1 MSQSTGD
8 HFQINIGGRVGGDVQ
23 VGRNNQI
30 IKTAPAVSPAELGA
44 YRDEIDAL
52 KTQIAAAATVAT
64 EEKVAAQEQLEDLHA
79 AATAPTPDLDT
90 MHRVKNWFA
99 NHLPSFAGVVTGLV
113 VHPVVGA
120 IVKSAGDAVVSEFR
134 RRFGSAEAKIE
145 AAE

>member
-1 MSQSTGD
+1 MSQSSGD

-52 KTQIAAAATVAT
+52 KAEIAAAATVPV
-64 EEKVAAQEQLEDLHA
+64 EEKVAAQSQLEDLHA
-79 AATAPTPDLDT
+79 AATSPTPDLDT
-90 MHRVKNWFA
+90 MHRVRNWFA
-99 NHLPSFAGVVTGLV
+99 NHLPGFAGVVTGLV

-120 IVKSAGDAVVSEFR
+120 IVKSAGESVVSEFR

>member
-1 MSQSTGD
+1 MSQSSGD
-8 HFQINIGGRVGGDVQ
+8 HFQISVGGRVGGDVQ

-52 KTQIAAAATVAT
+52 KTQIAAMATVT
-64 EEKVAAQEQLEDLHA
+64 PEEKVEAQQQLEDLHT

-99 NHLPSFAGVVTGLV
+99 NHLPGIAGAVTGLV

-134 RRFGSAEAKIE
+134 RRFGGAEAKLE